1 MTSDTPAPTVAY
13 LNTRYPCLSHTFIER
28 EVRALRRMGWGVRTF
43 SVRPA
48 TARDRI
54 GETHQEAA
62 RTTTVLMSSRRALL
76 GELVRSVVGSP
87 FRFWSGLRRAWSLTS
102 PGRVA
107 PVRALAAALQASR
120 LVRELGDSG
129 ITHVHVHM
137 ANNGAVVAA
146 AASAMNPTVSYS
158 LSLHGASDFAAPT
171 DSRLAAKIAGSSFV
185 RCITSYA
192 RSQAMWAAQ
201 ASDWPKLQ
209 VVHCGVFVST
219 APEPRPPATR
229 PIRLVSVGR
238 LTPVK
243 GHALLLDAC
252 RLLDARGVDWQLAV
266 VGDGELRDVLEAR
279 VAAMRLQHRVHFAG
293 PVGQEHLGDVYAGSD
308 VLVVSS
314 FMEGLPVVLMEAME
328 RGVLCVAPKLAGIP
342 ELVEDGVTGWLATPG
357 DAASLADAMAKAAAA
372 ALTDASSVRAAARR
386 RIEQEFDAET
396 NAASLA
402 QVLARVVLS
411 ARSSE
416 RRQIPDALAHPA

>member
-1 MTSDTPAPTVAY
+1 MTTDKPAPTVAY

-28 EVRALRRMGWGVRTF
+28 EVRALRRMGWSVRTF
-43 SVRPA
+43 SVRA
-48 TARDRI
+48 AGERDRI
-54 GETHQEAA
+54 GEAHEHAA

-76 GELVRSVVGSP
+76 SELSRSALGSP
-87 FRFWSGLRRAWSLTS
+87 RRFWRGLRRAWSLTS

-107 PVRALAAALQASR
+107 PVRAVAAALQAAR
-120 LVRELGDSG
+120 LVREMADSG

-146 AASAMNPTVSYS
+146 AASAMNPDISYS

-171 DSRLAAKIAGSSFV
+171 ESRLAAKISGSSLV

-192 RSQAMWAAQ
+192 RGQAMWAASP
-201 ASDWPKLQ
+201 SDWSKLQ
-209 VVHCGVFVST
+209 VVHCGVFVSQ
-219 APEPRPPATR
+219 APAPRPPATR

-252 RLLDARGVDWQLAV
+252 RLLDARGIDWQLAI
-266 VGDGELRDVLEAR
+266 VGDGELREALEAR
-279 VAAMRLQHRVHFAG
+279 VAALRLQHRIHFAG
-293 PVGQEHLGDVYAGSD
+293 PVGQEHLGDIYAGSD

-328 RGVLCVAPKLAGIP
+328 RGVLCVAPRLAGIP

-357 DAASLADAMAKAAAA
+357 DASSLADAMAKAASAA
-372 ALTDASSVRAAARR
+372 FADASAVRVAARH

-402 QVLARVVLS
+402 QVLARVVVP
-411 ARSSE
+411 ARSPE
-416 RRQIPDALAHPA
+416 HCRLPDAIAHPA